1 MSTFTE
7 FCAVKDGVAYCGSKS
22 DIVHR
27 VCEYISISI
36 GHETRKLAFKVKGF
50 EEDSRVGFTPGWTFL
65 EMQIEA
71 ITHIWGKLE
80 KEYGF
85 TVYRRTL

>member
-27 VCEYISISI
+27 VCEYIRMDLH
-36 GHETRKLAFKVKGF
+36 GQNLRFKVRGY
-50 EEDSRVGFTPGWTFL
+50 EEDSRLSFSNEFSR
-65 EMQIEA
+65 IEKQVEA
-71 ITHIWGKLE
+71 SLYIWGRLE

-85 TVYRRTL
+85 TIYHRTL